1 MFLTDAMSERHAAMR
16 KVFSVRTIGVILA
29 GGVGSRLGLSVPKQ
43 MVKIAGKT
51 ILEHTVTAFDN
62 SADIDEL
69 IVMITPGWSE
79 NVATLLGNR
88 FSKLTKILEGGNTR
102 NETTSKVLDALGDSE
117 CKVVLHDAV
126 RPLLDDRIIK
136 DCVDALDTFG
146 AVDVV
151 IPSAD
156 TIVQVDEEDII
167 TSIPNREYLR
177 RGQTP
182 QAFKLSVLR
191 EAYALALQDPTFHA
205 TDDCGV
211 VLKYLPHVPIKT
223 VQGSEHNLKVTHP
236 VDLFIADKLFQ
247 LASVSAPAY
256 DSSAERSAQLAGKT
270 IVVLGGSYG
279 IGAEICRLAEAAGAN
294 VVSHGRSTTGLHVQN
309 ASEIE
314 QAFQRTYEEFGS
326 IDAVVLTAGVL
337 RMGRLAD
344 TSEEDIMEAF
354 GVNYL
359 APVHVAKAAYR
370 YLMESKGHLLYF
382 TSSSYTRGRENY
394 SLYSSTKAAVVNL
407 TQALSEE
414 WAAQGI
420 KVNVVNP
427 ERTATPMRTQAF
439 GEEPPGSLLSAASV
453 AETSLDVLASETT
466 GLVID
471 VRKEQKGKQS
481 AGDAINEALARS
493 EVEAEEASA

>member
-1 MFLTDAMSERHAAMR
+1 MR
-16 KVFSVRTIGVILA
+16 TVGVILA
-29 GGVGSRLGLSVPKQ
+29 GGVGARLGLNVPKQ

-51 ILEHTVTAFDN
+51 ILEHTVTAFN
-62 SADIDEL
+62 ESPEIDEL

-79 NVATLLGNR
+79 HVATLLGNR
-88 FSKLTKILEGGNTR
+88 FAKLTRILEGGDTR
-102 NETTSKVLDALGDSE
+102 NETTNKVIDALGAEE
-117 CKVVLHDAV
+117 CKIVLHDAV
-126 RPLLDDRIIK
+126 RPLLDERIIK
-136 DCVDALDTFG
+136 DCVEALDTYG

-156 TIVQVDEEDII
+156 TIVQVDEQEII
-167 TSIPNREYLR
+167 TSIPDRSFLR

-182 QAFKLSVLR
+182 QAFKLSILR
-191 EAYALALQDPTFHA
+191 EAYAHAAGDSAFRA

-211 VLKYLPHVPIKT
+211 VLKYMPHVPIKT
-223 VQGSEHNLKVTHP
+223 VQGAEHNLKVTHP

-247 LASVSAPAY
+247 LASVSAPTA
-256 DSSAERSAQLAGKT
+256 SSREERDQQLAGKT

-279 IGAEICRLAEAAGAN
+279 IGAEICQLAAAAGAN

-309 ASEIE
+309 PAEIE
-314 QAFQRTYEEFGS
+314 QAFQDPFEQFGA

-337 RMGRLAD
+337 RMGRLND
-344 TSEEDIMEAF
+344 TTEEQIMEAF
-354 GVNYL
+354 SVNYL
-359 APVHVAKAAYR
+359 APVHVAKAAYK
-370 YLMESKGHLLYF
+370 YLSASAGHLLFF

-414 WAAQGI
+414 WSAQGI

-427 ERTATPMRTQAF
+427 ERTATPMRSAAF
-439 GEEPPGSLLSAASV
+439 GEEPPGSLLSAVSV
-453 AETSLDVLASETT
+453 AQTSLDVLASDTT

-471 VRKEQKGKQS
+471 VRKEQKGNRS
-481 AGDAINEALARS
+481 AGDAINEALAQS
-493 EVEAEEASA
+493 EAEMSQS